1 MANITVSA
9 NVDTMLQAANN
20 AAIRTAIGAGDV
32 TLAGTQTITG
42 AKTFSDDIEINVNGA
57 SNSSKAI
64 VINTS
69 GTNFESD
76 TGIIEGTHAATGA
89 YSGGTW
95 LRFRAGGV
103 NRFRVQGDGDL
114 YFAAGTAS
122 GTAVQFAN
130 PVSSLCP
137 ELRMTRQ
144 GGSTSGNDFIKL
156 DTSAGEVFSVDAAGG
171 IDCDNIL
178 AGTGIAFGTDTA
190 AANTLDDYEEG
201 SWTPT
206 VLFGGASVSV
216 TYDAQVGRY
225 TKIGNSVSA
234 SCFMDL
240 SSKGSSTGSAV
251 LGGLPFTS
259 LNVASNHVATTLR
272 LQSISFADV
281 PMAYLTPNSTVV
293 QLQESNNAGV
303 VTTLTDGN
311 FVDSSTVMVSV
322 TYRV

>member
-42 AKTFSDDIEINVNGA
+42 AKTFSDDLILAGA
-57 SNSSKAI
+57 SKL
-64 VINTS
+64 
-69 GTNFESD
+69 
-76 TGIIEGTHAATGA
+76 GI
-89 YSGGTW
+89 
-95 LRFRAGGV
+95 
-103 NRFRVQGDGDL
+103 
-114 YFAAGTAS
+114 GTAS
-122 GTAVQFAN
+122 PGSLLTLSADAAHEIQLNRTGAN
-130 PVSSLCP
+130 PGVCKIENSGNLLVLSNNVTGIDLK
-137 ELRMTRQ
+137 T
-144 GGSTSGNDFIKL
+144 GSTLATRIRISSGGDVGIGT
-156 DTSAGEVFSVDAAGG
+156 TSPDEKIDVVGAGRFS
-171 IDCDNIL
+171 
-178 AGTGIAFGTDTA
+178 TGVTFGTDTA
-190 AANTLDDYEEG
+190 AANKLDDYEEG

-259 LNVASNHVATTLR
+259 LNVASNNVATTLR

>member
-42 AKTFSDDIEINVNGA
+42 AKTFSDDLILAGA
-57 SNSSKAI
+57 SKL
-64 VINTS
+64 
-69 GTNFESD
+69 
-76 TGIIEGTHAATGA
+76 GI
-89 YSGGTW
+89 
-95 LRFRAGGV
+95 
-103 NRFRVQGDGDL
+103 
-114 YFAAGTAS
+114 GTAS
-122 GTAVQFAN
+122 PGSLLTLSADAAHEIQLNRTGAN
-130 PVSSLCP
+130 PGVCKIENSGNLLVLSNNVTGIDLK
-137 ELRMTRQ
+137 T
-144 GGSTSGNDFIKL
+144 GSTLATRIRISSSGDVGIGT
-156 DTSAGEVFSVDAAGG
+156 TSPDEKIDVVGAGRFS
-171 IDCDNIL
+171 
-178 AGTGIAFGTDTA
+178 TGVTFGTDTA
-190 AANTLDDYEEG
+190 AANKLDDYEEG

-259 LNVASNHVATTLR
+259 LNVASNNVATTLR

>member
-32 TLAGTQTITG
+32 VGPASATDNAVVRYDGTTGKLVQDSGVTILDSGRVGIGDATP
-42 AKTFSDDIEINVNGA
+42 SYQLDVNGDA
-57 SNSSKAI
+57 G
-64 VINTS
+64 IN
-69 GTNFESD
+69 GD
-76 TGIIEGTHAATGA
+76 TYI
-89 YSGGTW
+89 S
-95 LRFRAGGV
+95 
-103 NRFRVQGDGDL
+103 
-114 YFAAGTAS
+114 AGTAS
-122 GTAVQFAN
+122 RTAVAFAN